1 MACGPVKCSPFSS
14 RISNWP
20 RHRCAS
26 SVRETSSDSCRC
38 PSQSSTSCRIIC
50 GTAAHSLAFSVRLP
64 QRPPSW
70 TTHDR
75 GRTPLPVPP
84 SSRHQP
90 GSSGQSS
97 SIPAYLRRR
106 YGARRHLL
114 ARAPTSHGTFSD
126 PHHHALCP
134 TRSQGCLGRI
144 RPGHRKPDPFGI
156 FSHPMSQSRP
166 SLEEIFETHI
176 QTLALTRRPA
186 TVSGY
191 RGAARR
197 FLSFLRTDF
206 PCVSRLSQLRRDP
219 HLLAWLAS
227 LWQKQLP
234 LSNKTRANNLLCLRR
249 LLDDLTANGHSLRP
263 ELILRQDFP
272 PQPQCTCPDL
282 FLHQTIYC
290 S

>member
-1 MACGPVKCSPFSS
+1 A
-14 RISNWP
+14 R
-20 RHRCAS
+20 
-26 SVRETSSDSCRC
+26 
-38 PSQSSTSCRIIC
+38 
-50 GTAAHSLAFSVRLP
+50 TAAHSLAVSVRP
-64 QRPPSW
+64 PPRPPSW

-84 SSRHQP
+84 SSRHQT

-106 YGARRHLL
+106 YGARRHLLWAKPPLTGYAETKGILL

-134 TRSQGCLGRI
+134 TRSQGCLGQI

-156 FSHPMSQSRP
+156 FSHPMIQSRP

-206 PCVSRLSQLRRDP
+206 PGLSRLSQLRCGERTGSRSEE
-219 HLLAWLAS
+219 HTS
-227 LWQKQLP
+227 
-234 LSNKTRANNLLCLRR
+234 
-249 LLDDLTANGHSLRP
+249 
-263 ELILRQDFP
+263 ELQSR
-272 PQPQCTCPDL
+272 
-282 FLHQTIYC
+282 
-290 S
+290 